1 LLRAVLEINYDQRK
15 RVIQKLRD
23 ILGGFRGKTIGIL
36 GLAYKPNTD
45 DMRGAPS
52 IEIIHM
58 LQHEGAQ
65 IKAYDP
71 QALGTAKRILTDVEY
86 GENVY
91 AVAEDADALI
101 LVTEWNEFKQLD
113 MMRIKETMRQPIL
126 LDGRNIYDP
135 RRMKEMGFTY
145 RGMGRGYNEAV

>member
-1 LLRAVLEINYDQRK
+1 LLRAVMEINFDQRK

-23 ILGGFRGKTIGIL
+23 ILGGFRGTTVGVL

-65 IKAYDP
+65 VKAYDP
-71 QALGTAKRILTDVEY
+71 QAVETAKRVLTDVEY
-86 GENVY
+86 CETPY

-101 LVTEWNEFKQLD
+101 LMTEWNEFNHLD

-145 RGMGRGYNEAV
+145 RGMGRGYDEAA